1 MHYSFSPIKRPIL
14 HKDHAMFIWPTNR
27 RTDERR
33 TIELAPSQGIRLYTP
48 LINVTAAAFLET

>member
-14 HKDHAMFIWPTNR
+14 HKNLVFIWPTNR